1 MYMSRYWRAVM
12 SLAVLAAT
20 AKPAL
25 AGVSNP
31 NISVIGQPDA
41 FWTDD
46 PGNPDP
52 KHVRLQ
58 AGEVETQIDDYLN
71 PYARATFVLSLG
83 EDGMDLEEGYFSLF
97 RGLPLDLGLRGG
109 KYRVPFGRL
118 NQVHPHA
125 NPFAEP
131 PEVIHAYLPGEEA
144 YNEIGADLSR
154 RFPIVGDFSINAQAD
169 WLQGD
174 TFRIERES
182 SGDPTDPLETG
193 GGDEADQTRGAW
205 LGRLS
210 GFAMLG
216 DQSALEFGASAS
228 QGTNNVAAKARTGIY
243 GIDAKAK
250 LWTSGQAYVVIQGE
264 GLHLDRDEASWD
276 PANGY
281 VLDTVNPTGGYL
293 YADYNFGIRYNM
305 GAMVEAFEE
314 PTPDKPLTH
323 AYSAFLGYS
332 LLEETTAFRL
342 DWRHIQPEDGESIN
356 TVTLRALFSLGPHKA
371 HQF

>member
-1 MYMSRYWRAVM
+1 MSRYWRAVM

-46 PGNPDP
+46 PGNPDQ

-264 GLHLDRDEASWD
+264 GLHLARDEASWD

-293 YADYNFGIRYNM
+293 YADYNFGIRYNV

>member
-1 MYMSRYWRAVM
+1 MSRYARAVM
-12 SLAVLAAT
+12 SLAVLAVT
-20 AKPAL
+20 ARPTL
-25 AGVSNP
+25 AGVTNP

-46 PGNPDP
+46 PGNSDR
-52 KHVRLQ
+52 KHVRLE

-83 EDGMDLEEGYFSLF
+83 EDGMELEEGYFSLF
-97 RGLPLDLGLRGG
+97 RGLPFDLGLRGG

-131 PEVIHAYLPGEEA
+131 PQVVKAYLPGEES
-144 YNEIGADLSR
+144 YNETGIDLSR
-154 RFPIVGDFSINAQAD
+154 RFPIVGDFSVNAQAD

-174 TFRIERES
+174 TFRIDRES
-182 SGDPTDPLETG
+182 SGDPSDPLETG
-193 GGDEADQTRGAW
+193 SGDEAEQTRGAW

-216 DQSALEFGASAS
+216 EQSALEFGVSAS

-243 GIDAKAK
+243 GVDAKAK
-250 LWTSGQAYVVIQGE
+250 LWTSPQAYVVIQGE
-264 GLHLDRDEASWD
+264 GLHLNRDEASWG
-276 PANGY
+276 PTTGY
-281 VLDTVNPTGGYL
+281 ALTTVSPSGGYL
-293 YADYNFGIRYNM
+293 YADYNFGIRYNI
-305 GAMVEAFEE
+305 GAMYEAFQE
-314 PTPDKPLTH
+314 PLAQEPWTH
-323 AYSAFLGYS
+323 AYSAFVGYS

-342 DWRHIQPEDGESIN
+342 DWRHIDPEGADSIN
-356 TVTLRALFSLGPHKA
+356 TVLLRAIFSLGPHKA

>member
-1 MYMSRYWRAVM
+1 MSRYARAVI

-46 PGNPDP
+46 PGNPDQ

-264 GLHLDRDEASWD
+264 GLHLARDEASWD

-293 YADYNFGIRYNM
+293 YADYNFGIRYNV

>member
-1 MYMSRYWRAVM
+1 MSRYARAVM
-12 SLAVLAAT
+12 ALVILATVSRPAWAAPT
-20 AKPAL
+20 
-25 AGVSNP
+25 NP
-31 NISVIGQPDA
+31 NISIIGQPFMHWD
-41 FWTDD
+41 DD
-46 PGNPDP
+46 PENPDRER
-52 KHVRLQ
+52 VRLEP
-58 AGEVETQIDDYLN
+58 GEAEIVFDDYLN
-71 PYARATFVLSLG
+71 PYARAFFTLSLG
-83 EDGMDLEEGYFSLF
+83 EEGLELEEGYFTLF

-131 PEVIHAYLPGEEA
+131 PQVLQAYLPGEEA
-144 YNEIGADLSR
+144 YNEIGVDLSR

-182 SGDPTDPLETG
+182 SGDPMDPLETG
-193 GGDEADQTRGAW
+193 EGDDAEQTRAAW

-216 DQSALEFGASAS
+216 EQSALEFGMSAS
-228 QGTNNVAAKARTGIY
+228 QGTNNVAAEARTGIY

-250 LWTSGQAYVVIQGE
+250 LWTSSQAYVVIQGE
-264 GLHLDRDEASWD
+264 GLHLERDEANWD
-276 PANGY
+276 PAAGY

-293 YADYNFGIRYNM
+293 YADYNFGIRYNI

-342 DWRHIQPEDGESIN
+342 DWRHVEPEDGESIN